1 MNEMDQPSYMTT
13 RELANTLGVDV
24 KTIQRTAEKLFDMNV
39 VKSVSSGGR
48 PSWCFDEEQAT
59 AIKIELQNHSKVAK
73 NGFNSL
79 SISNDIEMMLLQK
92 QLEAYRDWRIAE
104 LQEENDRQKQMLAMQ
119 APKVDFY
126 DCVTGSGDTIDMAEV
141 AKVLNCGMGRNKIFE
156 LLRDKG
162 VLNSKNQPYQQFV
175 DMGYFRVIESSF
187 TLPDGSVRI
196 NLKTVVFQKGLDFIR
211 KLVAHK
217 DGV

>member
-59 AIKIELQNHSKVAK
+59 AIKIELQNHS
-73 NGFNSL
+73 
-79 SISNDIEMMLLQK
+79 
-92 QLEAYRDWRIAE
+92 
-104 LQEENDRQKQMLAMQ
+104 
-119 APKVDFY
+119 
-126 DCVTGSGDTIDMAEV
+126 EV

-175 DMGYFRVIESSF
+175 DMGYFRVIESSV